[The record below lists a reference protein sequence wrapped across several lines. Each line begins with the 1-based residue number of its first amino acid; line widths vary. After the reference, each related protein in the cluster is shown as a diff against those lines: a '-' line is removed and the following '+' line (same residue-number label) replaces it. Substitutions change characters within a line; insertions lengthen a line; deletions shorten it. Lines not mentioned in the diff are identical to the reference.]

1 MHLHFYL
8 RDLHRIQMIRRN
20 SSKTN
25 KRHPLG
31 RSKSMSC
38 VPRAAVYDLVTIEP
52 RNALRDAHI
61 AATLSYE
68 RAQTEAAMDE
78 LYYHRLS
85 SDLSRQNSPR
95 KDNSAPNNG
104 EDNLPL
110 AKLGPSKLQRRQSVR
125 FAGPSARQPRQLVSN
140 TESLP
145 AAIKAGRRE
154 SDNRAFIGRKW
165 RSEGSNQ
172 QISSDRPSQSHSHN
186 HPPMLQS
193 ISKPVSATSSV
204 SLGGRRLRKSRSMF
218 VPFQISA
225 QETPRNS
232 FDRCEEWLMPYNHDA
247 SDRASGRAQSKHI
260 GRLRAPKSM
269 SFLRSNIPKASSSSQ
284 SSMRNDTKG
293 LGAQHLFG
301 SINRGDRSLKSH
313 SSMLFLPKSRKETG
327 SGGSLRNSSNN
338 TDPLSSTF
346 STTHSSFSKPSGFRH
361 VARKASVSLKKK
373 FKGIFKR
380 KKESEDIHGQAF
392 AVGSDHGSLAQ
403 TDISAHEEA
412 SISRVRSHVPSL
424 HSVPSVRCP
433 HSRRGSLESAEDEPP
448 HTDGERSRVTSWT
461 NSSTNASQITIG
473 ECERQRLSVIN
484 ESGNV
489 NIQTDSRQLP
499 YTNTASRNNQVYSA
513 LVKRLD
519 EMNQQQ
525 SKDRPQTEKPVME
538 MCDQNNDLPRNN
550 EEKTSNWRPST
561 IRCVQDDDDVFRDDR
576 AASQT
581 HIRIPDAM
589 PQPSCTISKTPT
601 LCSPSDSPGGQR
613 SIGRRTPTRSS
624 AFFGSPSNHLFRTQ
638 SPYRKALRQ
647 NMKSQQETDMPQT
660 GTRYLS
666 SLSTLILPVRMPS
679 PNNSDQNSSCASLE
693 SRYSC
698 KTESVETERA
708 TRNSIMEDPP
718 DSTDTFG
725 EQPVEQEGPRQGIAT
740 TPTRHR
746 EVSAASS
753 VEWKR
758 WLSANVSK
766 LETPPR
772 NAKARLQSLI
782 RAMPYKAGH
791 VREDAEIDSPVAEGN
806 ISLTESPDVACAEEM
821 EAQSAIE
828 WQAPLNPM
836 DVNAVSGRRRSS
848 VTDKNL
854 HPNTLR
860 YKTTFSKEILPI
872 APLGIG
878 LRAASSLPNVKNPRQ
893 AWSEKTGRVPLATS
907 LFQSGSFAS
916 PGTEETGS
924 SIINTKIHDTM
935 SMKSSPGLTDAVEKP
950 FGRVDFGHDY
960 GLTLGKRFNWLDYNE
975 SWRENQDLN
984 AQEIGSRRMVD
995 LFLSSRQK
1003 RSDIPQSGE
1012 TMTTAQSAFL

>member
-1 MHLHFYL
+1 
-8 RDLHRIQMIRRN
+8 MIRRN

-25 KRHPLG
+25 KRHALG

-38 VPRAAVYDLVTIEP
+38 VPRAAVHDLVTIEP
-52 RNALRDAHI
+52 RNAHRDAHI

-68 RAQTEAAMDE
+68 RAQAEAAMDD
-78 LYYHRLS
+78 LYYQRLS
-85 SDLSRQNSPR
+85 NDLQRQHSPR
-95 KDNSAPNNG
+95 KDNIALNNG
-104 EDNLPL
+104 KGKPKE
-110 AKLGPSKLQRRQSVR
+110 AKLGPAKLQRRQSVR

-140 TESLP
+140 TDSLP
-145 AAIKAGRRE
+145 TALQVGKRD
-154 SDNRAFIGRKW
+154 SDHRAFIGRKW

-172 QISSDRPSQSHSHN
+172 QISGDRSSQSYSHP
-186 HPPMLQS
+186 HTSTLQS
-193 ISKPVSATSSV
+193 ISKPISVASSV

-218 VPFQISA
+218 VPFQIPA

-232 FDRCEEWLMPYNHDA
+232 FDRLEEWLMPPGHDVSDWA
-247 SDRASGRAQSKHI
+247 SEQAQSKHI

-269 SFLRSNIPKASSSSQ
+269 SFLRSNIPKVSSSSQ
-284 SSMRNDTKG
+284 SSMRNDTNG
-293 LGAQHLFG
+293 LGAQQLYG
-301 SINRGDRSLKSH
+301 GINLGDRSLKSH
-313 SSMLFLPKSRKETG
+313 NSMIFLPKNRKKVG
-327 SGGSLRNSSNN
+327 LGGSLRNSSNN
-338 TDPLSSTF
+338 TDPISSTF

-380 KKESEDIHGQAF
+380 KKEGEDTHGQVF
-392 AVGSDHGSLAQ
+392 TLWSDHGSLAQ

-433 HSRRGSLESAEDEPP
+433 HSRRGSLESVDDDLPQ
-448 HTDGERSRVTSWT
+448 TDGERSRVTSWT
-461 NSSTNASQITIG
+461 NSSTSASQITIG
-473 ECERQRLSVIN
+473 EWERQRLSVIN

-489 NIQTDSRQLP
+489 SIQTDSRQVQ
-499 YTNTASRNNQVYSA
+499 YTNTASRNNQRVYSA

-525 SKDRPQTEKPVME
+525 NKEKQQTEQPVLE
-538 MCDQNNDLPRNN
+538 IPGQNKDL
-550 EEKTSNWRPST
+550 SRPSEDRESDWLSST
-561 IRCVQDDDDVFRDDR
+561 IRCVPDEDDVFKDDS
-576 AASQT
+576 AASQA

-589 PQPSCTISKTPT
+589 PQTSCKISKTPT
-601 LCSPSDSPGGQR
+601 LCSPSDSPGEQR

-647 NMKSQQETDMPQT
+647 NMKSQQETDVPQT

-679 PNNSDQNSSCASLE
+679 PNSSDINSTCASIE
-693 SRYSC
+693 SKYSC
-698 KTESVETERA
+698 ETESVGTEHA

-718 DSTDTFG
+718 NSSAHTLG
-725 EQPVEQEGPRQGIAT
+725 EQLVEQEGTRQGLTI

-753 VEWKR
+753 VEWKK

-766 LETPPR
+766 LETPPS
-772 NAKARLQSLI
+772 NAKARRQSLM
-782 RAMPYKAGH
+782 RAMSSKARH

-806 ISLTESPDVACAEEM
+806 ISLTESPDVTCDEEKETHSM
-821 EAQSAIE
+821 NE
-828 WQAPLNPM
+828 WQAPLNTI
-836 DVNAVSGRRRSS
+836 DVSEVSGRRRSS
-848 VTDKNL
+848 VTDENS
-854 HPNTLR
+854 HPNILSC
-860 YKTTFSKEILPI
+860 KTAFSKEISPTP
-872 APLGIG
+872 PLRIG
-878 LRAASSLPNVKNPRQ
+878 LRAAASLPNVKNPRQ
-893 AWSEKTGRVPLATS
+893 AWSEKTARVPLAAS

-916 PGTEETGS
+916 PRTEETGRG
-924 SIINTKIHDTM
+924 IINAKLHDTM
-935 SMKSSPGLTDAVEKP
+935 SMQSSPGLTDAVEKQL
-950 FGRVDFGHDY
+950 GRADLVFTGHDH
-960 GLTLGKRFNWLDYNE
+960 GLTVGKRFNSPDHNE

-984 AQEIGSRRMVD
+984 AQAMGSRRMVD
-995 LFLSSRQK
+995 LFLNSRQK

-1012 TMTTAQSAFL
+1012 AMTTLQSAFL